1 MSSEDLGTTDEGGA
15 ERASRPVIF
24 PTVVIPL
31 HVLFLTAGA
40 LLGAATLAMVAA
52 LIKALAYSTAT
63 PPGVSGVDVSQPTL
77 SLADRLSI
85 FTSGGAGTVVAIF
98 IALAVALATIA
109 DRNDNRIDRI
119 GSAILVASSLAAAV
133 IIALNAIMIV
143 DVLANTP
150 GIFLE
155 NETANKA
162 SSAISHLEPILLA
175 VGVIGYSASR
185 LRADWDATAADQ
197 PVEEPER
204 G

>member
-1 MSSEDLGTTDEGGA
+1 MSSEDFGTTDEGGA